1 MSEIVVPEQYT
12 RAVNTTHTGEAFPI
26 PDEEKFSYGTAG
38 FRFRAEKLSF
48 LVFRCAYVAS
58 LRARQLNSA
67 IGVMITASHNPEE
80 DNGVK
85 LVDPS
90 GDMLNAVWEKYAT
103 DIVNATDADFPAAV
117 RSLERQMSVCEKSF
131 IAEGNI
137 HNARVVCGMDI
148 RTSGPHLMEAARA
161 GCRLFNVNFENIG
174 EVSTPILHYIVKSH
188 NFPQFAEPTV
198 EGYYKAITDAFKEL
212 HEITVEPE
220 GSRYQPKLIV
230 DCANGVGAP
239 RFRDLLQHIPSDL
252 LEVEFRNES
261 GQLNHLCG
269 ADFVKIAQ
277 KLPANFKSEDV
288 GAEPKCASFDGD
300 ADRLIY
306 FRAKGAEPNGSAAE
320 LFDGDKIACLYAM
333 YIKEQLKA
341 YHATRPTY
349 NIDMGIVQTAYANGS
364 STRFIRDE
372 LQLKSVIVKTGVKHL
387 HEEASEFDVGIYFE
401 ANGHGTVVFSSHFDS
416 IMRRHPHQNLAL
428 RRLALFSR
436 VINETVGD
444 AFADLLAVEIILRHY
459 GWSMDDW
466 AEKLYKDVPNVQI
479 KVPVADRSIFET
491 TNAEQTLVKPDGI
504 QKMIDEDV
512 AKFKNSRAFIRPSGT
527 ENIVRVYAEADTVEN
542 TQALGKSLETL
553 IRELCVA

>member
-1 MSEIVVPEQYT
+1 MSEFFVPKQYT
-12 RAVNTTHTGEAFPI
+12 RAVNTTHTGEPYPI
-26 PDEEKFSYGTAG
+26 PDEERFSYGTAG

-58 LRARQLNSA
+58 LRARQLNST

-90 GDMLNAVWEKYAT
+90 GDMLNVVWEKYAT
-103 DIVNATDADFPAAV
+103 DIVNATDANLAAAV
-117 RSLERQMSVCEKSF
+117 RSLERQMSQIENSF
-131 IAEGNI
+131 IATGNT

-161 GCRLFNVNFENIG
+161 GAAVFNVNFENIG
-174 EVSTPILHYIVKSH
+174 EVSTPILHYIVKSY

-198 EGYYKAITDAFKEL
+198 EGYYKAISDAFKEL

-239 RFRDLLQHIPSDL
+239 RFRDLLQHIPKEL

-261 GQLNHLCG
+261 GPLNHLCG

-277 KLPANFKSEDV
+277 KVPANFKSEDRD
-288 GAEPKCASFDGD
+288 PKCATFDGD

-306 FRAKGAEPNGSAAE
+306 FRATKGAEPEGAE

-341 YHATRPTY
+341 YHETRPTY

-364 STRFIRDE
+364 STRFIRDG
-372 LQLKSVIVKTGVKHL
+372 LGLKSVIVKTGVKHL

-416 IMRRHPHQNLAL
+416 IMRRHPHKNVAL

-466 AEKLYKDVPNVQI
+466 AEKMYKDVPSVQI

-491 TNAEQTLVKPDGI
+491 TNAEQTLVKPYGI
-504 QKMIDEDV
+504 QKKIDEDV

-542 TQALGKSLETL
+542 TQALGKSLEQV
-553 IRELCVA
+553 IRNLCIA

>member
-1 MSEIVVPEQYT
+1 MSEFVVPEQYT
-12 RAVNTTHTGEAFPI
+12 RAVNTTHTGESFPI

-58 LRARQLNSA
+58 LRARQLNST

-90 GDMLNAVWEKYAT
+90 GDMLNVVWEIYAT
-103 DIVNATDADFPAAV
+103 DIVNATDANLAAAV
-117 RSLERQMSVCEKSF
+117 RSLERQMSQIENSF
-131 IAEGNI
+131 IATGNT

-161 GCRLFNVNFENIG
+161 GAAVFNVNFENIG
-174 EVSTPILHYIVKSH
+174 EVSTPILHYIVKSY

-198 EGYYKAITDAFKEL
+198 QGYYKAISDAFKEL

-220 GSRYQPKLIV
+220 GSSYQPKLIV

-239 RFRDLLQHIPSDL
+239 RFRDLLQHIPKEL

-261 GQLNHLCG
+261 GPLNHLCG

-277 KLPANFKSEDV
+277 KLPTSFKSEDQD
-288 GAEPKCASFDGD
+288 PKCATFDGD

-306 FRAKGAEPNGSAAE
+306 FRAKTGAEPGAAE

-341 YHATRPTY
+341 YHETRPTY

-364 STRFIRDE
+364 STRFIKDT
-372 LQLKSVIVKTGVKHL
+372 LGLKSVIVKTGVKHL

-401 ANGHGTVVFSSHFDS
+401 ANGHGTVVFSAHFDS
-416 IMRRHPHQNLAL
+416 IIRRHPHENLAL

-466 AEKLYKDVPNVQI
+466 AEKMYKDVPNVQI

-504 QKMIDEDV
+504 QKMIDQDV

-542 TQALGKSLETL
+542 TQALGKSLEQV
-553 IRELCVA
+553 IRNLCIA